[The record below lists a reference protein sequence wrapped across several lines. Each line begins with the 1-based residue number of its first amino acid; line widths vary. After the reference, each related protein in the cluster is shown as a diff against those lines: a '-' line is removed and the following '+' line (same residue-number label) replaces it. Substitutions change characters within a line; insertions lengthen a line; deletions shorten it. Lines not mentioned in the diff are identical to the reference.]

1 MKLIFPILSVFLL
14 VSGLYS
20 QPIDQILSALDSSD
34 YAQQAK
40 AEKELFEIISQS
52 SHLKSSNPSS
62 WSSHKNKLIQLLQDK
77 GTSLNK
83 KTHILRILGKFGS
96 GTEINALEPILY
108 VQNEQLREEARQ
120 AILYIGG
127 ERAKQCFRKGFQQ
140 ASIAEKSPF
149 LEALVVLKDRSFSEK
164 LVPYISSP
172 QESLSIEVIEAL
184 GNLGDTSLSSKLWDS
199 YPKSTQAKKEVIAS
213 ALVKLGTD
221 RNIATKLFFS
231 STNPSVQ
238 SSALKQLLVN
248 EIDSS
253 VPWDSVIPTN
263 QRGSVATLGRLLA
276 NDTYPNRDQF
286 FKVIMDSQNDSL
298 KKKLLGNVNQF
309 SDLEKQ
315 VIISAIASNK
325 ATGYES
331 DLISL
336 LGDKSESVSQSA
348 IYSLGKIGSKRSY
361 PSLYPFF
368 QKNSKD
374 SVIRSALSGLA
385 YPALNQKLVETIK
398 DSKADLLDR
407 IFSVDLLSLRDA
419 TGHIELMN
427 ELVQK
432 PSTPSKLQKQ
442 LIKIIESGNLK
453 SAKVL
458 LSLILKEPQSNLPDL
473 QLALKN
479 LSIKLSLED
488 QFWKNH
494 LKPVLLQEGY
504 SSKTKNN
511 IIRILDPQMDP
522 GVFTHVNQ
530 QIISEKTASEIR
542 SAYLGNLR
550 RWRSIE
556 TGWIWLDILKSS
568 IISPT
573 VKSTAKQQIIQLLSL
588 RNSNHNEAIT
598 KVELIKKT
606 LPVLVNDQD
615 KIATLKFLNS
625 NRDRHLRTIRANLSS
640 ELQEISSSTN
650 GKLKELVDKIISKG

>member
-1 MKLIFPILSVFLL
+1 MKLIFPTLSVFLF
-14 VSGLYS
+14 VSGLIS

-52 SHLKSSNPSS
+52 AHLKSSNPSS
-62 WSSHKNKLIQLLQDK
+62 WSSYKNKLIQLLQDK
-77 GTSLNK
+77 GTSFNK
-83 KTHILRILGKFGS
+83 KIHMLRILGKFGS
-96 GTEINALEPILY
+96 GTEIDALEPILY
-108 VQNEQLREEARQ
+108 VQNKQLREEARQ

-127 ERAKQCFRKGFQQ
+127 ERAKQCFRVAFQQ
-140 ASIAEKSPF
+140 VSIAEKPPF
-149 LEALVVLKDRSFSEK
+149 LEALVALKDRSFSEK
-164 LVPYISSP
+164 LVSYISSP

-184 GNLGDTSLSSKLWDS
+184 GTLGDTSLSSKLWDS
-199 YPKSTQAKKEVIAS
+199 YLKSTETKKEVIAS
-213 ALVKLGTD
+213 ALAKIGTD
-221 RNIATKLFFS
+221 KNIATKLFFA

-238 SSALKQLLVN
+238 SSALRELLVN
-248 EIDSS
+248 ETDSS

-263 QRGSVATLGRLLA
+263 QRGSVATLSRLLA
-276 NDTYPNRDQF
+276 DDSYANREQF
-286 FKVIMDSQNDSL
+286 FKVIMDSQNDLL
-298 KKKLLGNVNQF
+298 KKKLLDKVNQL

-325 ATGYES
+325 ETGYES
-331 DLISL
+331 YLISL
-336 LGDKSESVSQSA
+336 LGDKSESVRQSA
-348 IYSLGKIGSKRSY
+348 IYSLGKIGSKTSY
-361 PSLYPFF
+361 PSLYTFF

-374 SVIRSALSGLA
+374 PVIRSALSVLA

-407 IFSVDLLSLRDA
+407 IFSADLLSLREA

-442 LIKIIESGNLK
+442 FIKILESGNLK

-473 QLALKN
+473 LLALKN
-479 LSIKLSLED
+479 LSIKLSIED
-488 QFWKNH
+488 KFWKNH
-494 LKPVLLQEGY
+494 LEPVLLQEAY
-504 SSKTKNN
+504 SAKTKSN
-511 IIRILDPQMDP
+511 IIRILDPQIDP
-522 GVFTHVNQ
+522 RVFTHVKQ

-556 TGWIWLDILKSS
+556 AGWIWLDVLKSP
-568 IISPT
+568 IISPKA
-573 VKSTAKQQIIQLLSL
+573 KSTAKRQIIQLLSL
-588 RNSNHNEAIT
+588 RNNNHKEAIT
-598 KVELIKKT
+598 KVDLIKKI
-606 LPVLVNDQD
+606 LPVLANDQD

-625 NRDRHLRTIRANLSS
+625 NRDRHLRTIRRKISS
-640 ELQEISSSTN
+640 ELEEISSSSN
-650 GKLKELVDKIISKG
+650 GRLKELVDKIISKR